1 LDIVVK
7 LALGSERG
15 AALRNEYKIYH
26 LMRESGITAGITTP
40 LGLFDDVQGGASALV
55 MPYAGTPLAARPDF
69 ILTVSYQCSTLLSYF
84 HPHFSDTLGN
94 REAVL
99 ANLKEIHR
107 ADVLHG
113 DLRLDN
119 ILVADSGLTIIDFGR
134 SQVCC
139 DPDAKNREYSQL
151 QSLLA

>member
-1 LDIVVK
+1 MD
-7 LALGSERG
+7 
-15 AALRNEYKIYH
+15 
-26 LMRESGITAGITTP
+26 
-40 LGLFDDVQGGASALV
+40 
-55 MPYAGTPLAARPDF
+55 
-69 ILTVSYQCSTLLSYF
+69 
-84 HPHFSDTLGN
+84 

-99 ANLKEIHR
+99 ANLKEIHT

-151 QSLLA
+151 QSLLVQHSKRSREKTD

>member
-1 LDIVVK
+1 VD
-7 LALGSERG
+7 
-15 AALRNEYKIYH
+15 
-26 LMRESGITAGITTP
+26 
-40 LGLFDDVQGGASALV
+40 
-55 MPYAGTPLAARPDF
+55 
-69 ILTVSYQCSTLLSYF
+69 
-84 HPHFSDTLGN
+84 

-99 ANLKEIHR
+99 ANLKEIYT

-119 ILVADSGLTIIDFGR
+119 ILVGDSGLTIIDFGR

-151 QSLLA
+151 QSLLARHLKGSSVKNRIRDP